1 VKFVNPS
8 WLWLLLLIP
17 GLYIALLLHEKKRK
31 AQFEKFVKSSLWP
44 DIVPELD
51 PRARIVK
58 GRLFL
63 AALFFTL
70 IALAR
75 PQWGTHEEIA
85 HVTGLDI
92 MVALD
97 LSNSMEVEDVSPN
110 RLKKAKHLVRNLA
123 ERLRGDRIGLI
134 AFAGSSFIASP
145 LTNDLE
151 YISSTLE
158 ILGSHSITSQGTDI
172 SAALES
178 AARGLD
184 RGAEESAPVPE
195 VKSFPSRVVLLITD
209 GEDQEGGAAEAAA
222 QLKNSDV
229 KLYIIGVGTQKGG
242 PIPMRDADGT
252 LRGYKKDRKNQPIIS
267 TFQPDQLTALAAAG
281 GGKYWNA
288 TPDESEIEEI
298 LTDLNALNRAEYTER
313 RYLVYEDRFQFPLA
327 IAVLFLLLEL
337 GIPHSRKST
346 SSKIQALMV
355 AVLCFASLGH
365 SHAAQAAVPLDVYL
379 ENKKGVKAFSE
390 GDAEAA
396 KKHFGTAQAIDP
408 TRPELEFNQGVIRLQ
423 EGDAEAAAR
432 SFEQAAKLGQGN
444 SALSG
449 QALYNLGGA
458 LVKKGDI
465 PNAIRSYLGAISQA
479 QRANDTQLGDDAR
492 KNLEL
497 LIQQQQQ
504 HKQKQQEKQNKNEQ
518 EKQKQEQEQDQ
529 EKQKQ
534 DQKNQENQK
543 EKKPNQY
550 EDPKESRKRQFRSPK
565 LSHEDAERVMA
576 ELKNREKE
584 LHNRLKKQQGTARGV
599 QKDW

>member
-1 VKFVNPS
+1 MKFVNPS

-534 DQKNQENQK
+534 DQRNQENQK